1 MSRKAVVIGA
11 GFGGLS
17 TAALLAREGLE
28 VTLVEKNEGPG
39 GRARVWRKD
48 GFVFD
53 MGPSWYLMPEV
64 FEDFFEL
71 FGKRRE
77 DYYRLVR
84 VDPYYRVFFGKGER
98 ADVTPDIEATK
109 RLFETFEPGAGP
121 RLGEYLAAAQ
131 YKYDTAMTD
140 FLYREYRHLFQFF
153 NHKLAARGLKLDI
166 FSSLDR
172 SVRRFFSDRRARQI
186 LEYAMV
192 FLGASPDNAPAL
204 YSIMSHVDLTLG
216 VWYPDGGLGSIVK
229 GLERLGTEQG
239 VKFVYDCPATG
250 FRFEGKRIT
259 AVRTAKGEFAADLV
273 VNNAD
278 YHHVDRELL
287 PPERAAY
294 SEAWWN
300 RRVVAPS
307 MFILYLGIEG
317 RVPELV
323 HHNLYFQ
330 EDWRRH
336 FSAISKE
343 PAWPDDPCFYLSCPS
358 RSDPSVA
365 PAGMENLFV
374 LVPVAAGLPDGDA
387 VREHY
392 AALVLQ
398 HVERVTGMSIKDR
411 IRVRRIFSQRDF
423 AADYHAFR
431 GTALGL
437 AHTLGQT
444 AIFRPATRSRKLRNL
459 VFAGQY
465 PHPGVGVPMT
475 LIASRLAVDAALGTD
490 LAAQG
495 RAREAERH
503 KRGPKGA
510 SKGRGAV

>member
-1 MSRKAVVIGA
+1 MSRKSVVIGA

-39 GRARVWRKD
+39 GRARVWEKD

-64 FEDFFEL
+64 FDDFFEI
-71 FGKRRE
+71 FGKQRE
-77 DYYRLVR
+77 DYYKLVR
-84 VDPYYRVFFGKGER
+84 IDPYYRVFLGKGDHV
-98 ADVTPDIEATK
+98 DVTPDIAQTK
-109 RLFETFEPGAGP
+109 RLFESFEKGAGAK
-121 RLGEYLAAAQ
+121 LGEYLASAQ

-140 FLYREYRHLFQFF
+140 FLYREYRHFFQFF
-153 NHKLAARGLKLDI
+153 NKKIATQGLKLDI

-172 SVRRFFSDRRARQI
+172 FVRRFFTDRRARQI

-229 GLERLGTEQG
+229 ALERLCLEQG
-239 VKFVYDCPATG
+239 VKLVYDCPATG
-250 FRFEGKRIT
+250 YRFEGKRIA
-259 AVRTAKGEFAADLV
+259 AVKTAKGEFEADIV

-278 YHHVDRELL
+278 YHYADRELL
-287 PPERAAY
+287 PPKLSSY
-294 SEAWWN
+294 SDHWWN
-300 RRVVAPS
+300 KRVLAPS

-330 EDWRRH
+330 EDWSSH
-336 FSAISKE
+336 FDMIFNK

-358 RSDPSVA
+358 KSDPSVA

-374 LVPVAAGLPDGDA
+374 LVPAAPGLADGDA
-387 VREHY
+387 FREEY
-392 AALVLQ
+392 ADKVIR
-398 HVERVTGMSIKDR
+398 HVENKTGISIKDR
-411 IRVRRIFSQRDF
+411 IKVKRIYSQRDF
-423 AADYHAFR
+423 AGDYNAFK

-437 AHTLGQT
+437 AHTLAQT
-444 AIFRPATRSRKLRNL
+444 AIFRPATRSRKLKNL
-459 VFAGQY
+459 FYTGQY

-490 LAAQG
+490 LAARG
-495 RAREAERH
+495 RAKEAIRH
-503 KRGPKGA
+503 ADTLGPGAKGKNQA
-510 SKGRGAV
+510 

>member
-1 MSRKAVVIGA
+1 MSRKAVVVGA

-17 TAALLAREGLE
+17 AAALLGREGLE
-28 VTLVEKNEGPG
+28 VTVLEKNPEPG
-39 GRARVWRKD
+39 GRARVWKQD

-64 FEDFFEL
+64 FDDFFAL

-77 DYYRLVR
+77 DYYRLTR
-84 VDPYYRVFFGKGER
+84 LDPCYRVFFGKGEQV
-98 ADVTPDIEATK
+98 DVTPDTAATR
-109 RLFETFEPGAGP
+109 RLFETFEPGAGS
-121 RLGEYLAAAQ
+121 RLAEYLELAR

-140 FLYREYRHLFQFF
+140 FIYREYRHLFQFF
-153 NHKLAARGLKLDI
+153 NHKIAMGGLKLDL

-192 FLGASPDNAPAL
+192 FLGTSPDNAPAL
-204 YSIMSHVDLTLG
+204 YSMLTHVDLTLG
-216 VWYPDGGLGSIVK
+216 VWYPDGGFGSIVK
-229 GLERLGTEQG
+229 ALERLSVEQG
-239 VKFVYDCPATG
+239 VKFLYDCPVTG
-250 FRFEGKRIT
+250 YRFAGQRIT
-259 AVRTAKGEFAADLV
+259 AVRTPRGELAADLV
-273 VNNAD
+273 VCNAD
-278 YHHVDRELL
+278 YHHADRELL
-287 PPERAAY
+287 PPELASY
-294 SEAWWN
+294 SAAWWN
-300 RRVVAPS
+300 RRIVAPT
-307 MFILYLGIEG
+307 MFVLYLGIAG

-336 FSAISKE
+336 FHAIFRQ
-343 PAWPDDPCFYLSCPS
+343 PAWPEDPCFYLSCPS
-358 RSDPSVA
+358 KSDPSVA

-374 LVPVAAGLPDGDA
+374 LVPVAPGLSDTDDI
-387 VREHY
+387 RESY
-392 AALVLQ
+392 AAMVIQ
-398 HVERVTGMSIKDR
+398 HVERVTGIAIRDR
-411 IRVRRIFSQRDF
+411 IKVRRIFSHRDF
-423 AADYHAFR
+423 VADYNAFK

-444 AIFRPATRSRKLRNL
+444 AIFRPAARSRKLPNL
-459 VFAGQY
+459 FYTGQY

-495 RAREAERH
+495 RAREARRH
-503 KRGPKGA
+503 
-510 SKGRGAV
+510 GRVSR